1 MLSLFSWMC
10 NPPFY
15 GTLFANRIGGPAVP
29 QTGGLFSN
37 RNFVLLFSGQSLSSI
52 GTNVYSFALLW
63 DMKVMTQNAFLM
75 SLVGLGWA
83 LPQVLFGPI
92 AGVVVDRFSKR
103 WIMFLSDAVRFLLV
117 VIVTMLSYFHSLN
130 AWEMIVMAFLS
141 NTVAT
146 VFNPAAGTLT
156 PIIVSHE
163 QLPSA
168 NGLQQAAGPASMILG
183 PAISAGLIAY
193 AGVTASFGLN
203 ALTFFISVATL
214 LFMTLQEPFIHKKP
228 ITTHHVF
235 AEMKEGFVAIKGI
248 KLLMVLFPVAFM
260 LNFMF
265 APTDLY
271 IVQYVTEI
279 LHGNQ
284 VLVGEMNAVFAVG
297 MLLGAVLTGFIGR
310 FFRAGFMV
318 GGGLLISTLMTAI
331 MVIYPQI
338 FFDLFCMFIGG
349 FGMSLVNVTIMT
361 LLQQV
366 VEKTVMGRVFA
377 LLNTM
382 FGAAMPLGMLIGG
395 IAASLFNVRIVLG
408 ITGLIGVL
416 LAILTLSFRTI
427 RDTKQLAVR
436 VN

>member
-1 MLSLFSWMC
+1 M
-10 NPPFY
+10 
-15 GTLFANRIGGPAVP
+15 A
-29 QTGGLFSN
+29 QTGRLFSN

-63 DMKVMTQNAFLM
+63 DMKVLTQNAFLM

-83 LPQVLFGPI
+83 LPQVLFGPV

-103 WIMFLSDAVRFLLV
+103 WIMLLSDAVRFLLV
-117 VIVTMLSYFHSLN
+117 VIVTFLSYVHSLN
-130 AWEMIVMAFLS
+130 AWEMIMMAFLS

-156 PIIVSHE
+156 PLIVTE
-163 QLPSA
+163 DQLPNA

-193 AGVTASFGLN
+193 AGVTAAFLLN
-203 ALTFFISVATL
+203 ALTFFISVASL
-214 LFMTLQEPFIHKKP
+214 LFMTLQEPAIHKKP
-228 ITTHHVF
+228 ITTHHIF
-235 AEMKEGFVAIKGI
+235 AEMKEGVMAIKGI
-248 KLLMVLFPVAFM
+248 KLLVVLFPVAFL

-271 IVQYVTEI
+271 IIQYVTEI

-297 MLLGAVLTGFIGR
+297 MLLGAVLVGFIGR
-310 FFRAGFMV
+310 FLRAGFLV
-318 GGGLLISTLMTAI
+318 GGGILTSTLMIAM
-331 MVIYPQI
+331 MVLYPQQM
-338 FFDLFCMFIGG
+338 FDLICMFVGG
-349 FGMSLVNVTIMT
+349 FGMSVVNVTIMT

-366 VEKTVMGRVFA
+366 VEKPVMGRVFA

-395 IAASLFNVRIVLG
+395 IAASLFNVRIILG

-416 LAILTLSFRTI
+416 LAMLTLSFRTI
-427 RDTKQLAVR
+427 RETKHLTMSA
-436 VN
+436 N